1 MILLLS
7 VDSVDGRG
15 TCSAG
20 RQNRGHRSDLSRRSV
35 VMPPRKSISPQFTK
49 TTFHHVARLVSFD
62 STGYELSKT
71 SPFARWGGVEVENEL
86 NKDVAKSSPKE
97 IFEITFLH
105 NHSSP

>member
-1 MILLLS
+1 
-7 VDSVDGRG
+7 V
-15 TCSAG
+15 
-20 RQNRGHRSDLSRRSV
+20 
-35 VMPPRKSISPQFTK
+35 P
-49 TTFHHVARLVSFD
+49 FD

-86 NKDVAKSSPKE
+86 IKDVAKSSPKE

>member
-1 MILLLS
+1 M
-7 VDSVDGRG
+7 VA
-15 TCSAG
+15 T
-20 RQNRGHRSDLSRRSV
+20 
-35 VMPPRKSISPQFTK
+35 PPEKSMSPLYIALTN
-49 TTFHHVARLVSFD
+49 FHHVARLVPFD

-86 NKDVAKSSPKE
+86 IKDVAKCSPKE